1 MNEKISFKFF
11 SFIVFFVQILQ
22 IIKQK
27 QGGLNMK
34 SFGSAIKGMAVGLA
48 VGSLATMVLT
58 NNKATKKL
66 KKNATNAVENI
77 SSMFKMN

>member
-1 MNEKISFKFF
+1 
-11 SFIVFFVQILQ
+11 
-22 IIKQK
+22 
-27 QGGLNMK
+27 MK